1 MPFIVPSDE
10 VCSFSP
16 LYMWIYC
23 MYVLSCILLMK
34 DGQKKITFEA
44 PCSLLCVCVCVDGSK
59 RLSSSREEPGV
70 TQLKGSL
77 GAFSITIL
85 GIKTNLSLNSMKF
98 CLGPYWAADT
108 RLGRRSHTP
117 WLFHLLGRRCSIK
130 NQHASVTVSASL
142 FFVHPASL
150 FHLIRYLMKY
160 DAF

>member
-1 MPFIVPSDE
+1 MRCVHSHPCTCE
-10 VCSFSP
+10 YTVCTCYRAYSWWKMARKNYIWSSLFSI
-16 LYMWIYC
+16 M
-23 MYVLSCILLMK
+23 
-34 DGQKKITFEA
+34 
-44 PCSLLCVCVCVDGSK
+44 CVCVCVDGSK